1 MPQKLQFSA
10 AYLLLELS
18 LLSQTALSEYFLLQ
32 NKVFSFG
39 IAVKVGKGVAG
50 WWREACWWIKVSF
63 LGKAP
68 RHFTQIKCPSLPL
81 ACVLTYIRINCYRTH
96 SRLHCYPKDIV
107 NKMNWFSCSV
117 QIIVFFNFSIY
128 TTTPGS
134 NHLHRPLRWN
144 WLHLLS
150 ETIVFYT
157 ARSRTIGFSTNI
169 LYRLV
174 CCLIAHLRD
183 TDVVAVKTEQKHVW
197 RSSIK
202 SVLFHNKYL

>member
-1 MPQKLQFSA
+1 M
-10 AYLLLELS
+10 
-18 LLSQTALSEYFLLQ
+18 
-32 NKVFSFG
+32 
-39 IAVKVGKGVAG
+39 KVGKGVAG
-50 WWREACWWIKVSF
+50 WWREACWWTKVSF

-81 ACVLTYIRINCYRTH
+81 GCVLTYIRINCYRTH

-150 ETIVFYT
+150 ETIVLHALHSEIQDHRFQHKYFVQVGLLPDCT
-157 ARSRTIGFSTNI
+157 PERYRYCGHQNRTKT
-169 LYRLV
+169 
-174 CCLIAHLRD
+174 CLEIIY
-183 TDVVAVKTEQKHVW
+183 KICIIPQ
-197 RSSIK
+197 
-202 SVLFHNKYL
+202 